1 MHLKDT
7 LNKLRTN
14 VVFKNGILFTLFS
27 FLNSGISFILLI
39 ILANFISPSEYGEL
53 NLFNTFVTLLSM
65 LISLN
70 TTGIISVEFFK
81 VSKEQLRKILNGVL
95 LLSTGT
101 LCLFTFLLLV
111 FSDYFKIAIG
121 LSVEYQWLALLIC
134 YLQVFSSINLDIWRL
149 EEKPVSYGLYSVSTV
164 LLNFVLT
171 LILVIAFHQG
181 WLGRLYAQVG
191 VGVVFFFI
199 SILFLIKRGY
209 LRRIWP
215 DRSSLKEALHF
226 GLPLIPHST
235 SSWIRQGIDRYII
248 NYFYITADVGLF
260 SFAYNFANVIQIV
273 GFAFNATNSVFI
285 YKNLSQDPLSARSR
299 LFRQTKVMLLFFLL
313 LSVLISIGTSIFIPI
328 FIPVYTN
335 AIPYLFPLCMGAMF
349 QCVYYLFVNYLFYYK
364 KTKGLMYITF
374 SMSIVHLL
382 LSLLLTRYSI
392 MYTAYITMMVN
403 FLIALFVFLY
413 SRKIYKLI

>member
-1 MHLKDT
+1 MFIGNKLR
-7 LNKLRTN
+7 KLRTN
-14 VVFKNGILFTLFS
+14 TVFKNGILFTMFS
-27 FLNSGISFILLI
+27 FLNSGINFLLLI
-39 ILANFISPSEYGEL
+39 ILANFISPLEYGEL

-81 VSKEQLRKILNGVL
+81 TSKQQFRKILNGVL

-101 LCLFTFLLLV
+101 LCFFTFLLLI
-111 FSDYFKIAIG
+111 FSHFLKLAVG

-164 LLNFVLT
+164 LLNFILT
-171 LILVIAFHQG
+171 LVLVISFQQG

-191 VGVVFFFI
+191 VGIVFFFI
-199 SILFLIKRGY
+199 SIIFLIKRGY
-209 LRRIWP
+209 LKRIWP
-215 DRSSLKEALHF
+215 DKRSIKDALHF

-235 SSWIRQGIDRYII
+235 STWIRQGLDRYII
-248 NYFYITADVGLF
+248 NYFFVTSDVGLF

-285 YKNLSQDPLSARSR
+285 YKNLAQNNTDTRDR
-299 LFRQTKVMLLFFLL
+299 LWKQTKVMLIFFFLL
-313 LSVLISIGTSIFIPI
+313 AILICLGTSVFIPI
-328 FIPVYTN
+328 LVPNY
-335 AIPYLFPLCMGAMF
+335 AGSIPYLFPLCMAAMF
-349 QCVYYLFVNYLFYYK
+349 QCIYYLFVNYLFYYK
-364 KTKGLMYITF
+364 KTKGLMFITF
-374 SMSIVHLL
+374 FMSILHFL

-392 MYTAYITMMVN
+392 MYTAYITMVIN
-403 FLIALFVFLY
+403 FLIAFLVFLY
-413 SRKIYKLI
+413 SRRIYKLR